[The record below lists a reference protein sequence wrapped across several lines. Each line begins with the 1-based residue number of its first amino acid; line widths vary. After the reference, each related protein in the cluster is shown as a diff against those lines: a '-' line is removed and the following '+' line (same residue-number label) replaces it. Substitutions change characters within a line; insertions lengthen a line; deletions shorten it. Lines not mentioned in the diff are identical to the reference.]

1 VDDEVTSSQVGS
13 TSAASRGAQDG
24 PSQLSAVSL
33 RKAFGALVAVNDVS
47 FEVRPGQI
55 FGIAGPNGSGKS
67 TLFNLLTGIPFG
79 PDKGE
84 VHFDGRDV
92 SGLPAYKIARA
103 GIVRSFQ
110 KDATFES
117 LSARQTVEVAAS
129 YGRQA
134 GWREAGDGAE
144 GLLDL
149 MEFPVRRRDES
160 SGSLPIFDKKRLALA
175 SGLATK
181 PRLLLLDEPAS
192 GLTKPEVQSLA
203 SLIRTVRG
211 SGVTVMLVE
220 HVLPLLLSVSDTLL
234 VMHHGSVIARGLPD
248 VVFRDPVVVEAY
260 LGRRAPA
267 Q

>member
-1 VDDEVTSSQVGS
+1 MA
-13 TSAASRGAQDG
+13 AASVSRADASPGVGDCR
-24 PSQLSAVSL
+24 SQLSAVSL

-47 FEVRPGQI
+47 FEVMPGQI

-117 LSARQTVEVAAS
+117 LSARQTVEVAAA
-129 YGRQA
+129 YGRPV
-134 GWREAGDGAE
+134 GWREAGAE
-144 GLLDL
+144 ADGLLDL
-149 MEFPVRRRDES
+149 MGFPARRRDEP

-192 GLTKPEVQSLA
+192 GLTKPEVESLA
-203 SLIRTVRG
+203 SLIRTVRRA
-211 SGVTVMLVE
+211 GVTIMLVE